1 MKEHVTVIPSDGIV
15 IVDGMALPCVF
26 TPHIENLHAIQWH
39 NGSGEIEINDG
50 GFMSNRK
57 IASYET
63 DVGPYVDV
71 WTLTFE
77 RMKSAPQEEKPREK
91 SGWKSVWRKLWHRE

>member
-15 IVDGMALPCVF
+15 IVDGTALPCVF

-39 NGSGEIEINDG
+39 NGSGEIEINAE

-63 DVGPYVDV
+63 DVKPYVALWQAAFDAMKGV
-71 WTLTFE
+71 EQAVENRE
-77 RMKSAPQEEKPREK
+77 RP
-91 SGWKSVWRKLWHRE
+91 GWWKSFWRKLTA